1 MYRSRRDPT
10 EDDIL
15 NLAQELDAQ
24 GIDAAGLSA
33 SSNDYVPGQAFVPS
47 AAEEP
52 PAPASAA
59 LQRSSSAPA
68 AFPAGGVSS
77 PGIRPLRPPSTSTAR
92 LGGLQALS
100 LHFKSLQINSNLT
113 TPLPIRLH

>member
-1 MYRSRRDPT
+1 MYRSRRGPT

-68 AFPAGGVSS
+68 GVSF